1 MLHSLTEAEIEDWK
15 SYYQVIA
22 AETFQSKFYPMLL
35 MCLNPSLERVK
46 FNLEFVRYGTSRT
59 VEYTRADLPWLKELA
74 QSERARQRE
83 LHKRNGSR
91 TAKASPGRHCTCC
104 PLLLTSF
111 PVPKT
116 NPYRRMA
123 AARRRRVSLV

>member
-1 MLHSLTEAEIEDWK
+1 
-15 SYYQVIA
+15 
-22 AETFQSKFYPMLL
+22 MLL

-83 LHKRNGSR
+83 LHKRNVSR
-91 TAKASPGRHCTCC
+91 TAKASPGRHCTWSPFLLNSC
-104 PLLLTSF
+104 PVAT
-111 PVPKT
+111 T
-116 NPYRRMA
+116 NPCRRITT
-123 AARRRRVSLV
+123 ARPARSDLPTASAFK